1 MPLESTIICID
12 NSDFM
17 RDGDFI
23 PTRMQV
29 QQDAVSLIFHAKTR
43 SNPENN
49 VGLLTLS
56 DGRVVTQLTN
66 DVGKVFSKLHLLPIE
81 GKIDFCKGI
90 KVANL
95 ALKHRQ
101 GKNHRPRIVVFVG
114 SPLEVDPNE
123 FTKLAKR
130 LKKEKV
136 SIDIVVFGEE
146 SSREKFEEFITIING
161 KENTNSHLIC
171 IPSGANLP
179 DTLINTPIIQSEDGS
194 GLPNG
199 YSASAFAFGINPED
213 DPELAMALRIS
224 MEEQRRVQE
233 AEIGR
238 STGGEGAQQ
247 NPSTN
252 TGSSSE
258 INSFFYH
265 DAIYTIGINDTNDVE
280 MKEEASASTDT
291 PSNTQQST
299 KTNEETQQNA
309 DTFAASLNDPQFL
322 RDVLRDLPGVD
333 VDSEAVR
340 AALEQV
346 QQQQQPPP
354 PKKDTDDNDDND
366 KSNATKKKKDEEK

>member
-23 PTRMQV
+23 PTRMQA

-81 GKIDFCKGI
+81 GKTDFCKGI

-101 GKNHRPRIVVFVG
+101 GKNHRPRIVAFVG
-114 SPLEVDPNE
+114 SPLDVDTSE

-130 LKKEKV
+130 LKKEKI
-136 SIDIVVFGEE
+136 SIDIVIFGDE
-146 SSREKFEEFITIING
+146 SSKEKFEEFITIVNG
-161 KENTNSHLIC
+161 KENTNCHLIC
-171 IPSGANLP
+171 VPSGANLP

-194 GLPNG
+194 GLPTG

-238 STGGEGAQQ
+238 GTGNEGGQQ
-247 NPSTN
+247 NSTAAIGTSSTISDVQ
-252 TGSSSE
+252 TGSNE
-258 INSFFYH
+258 MDVTRLTEDEQIAL
-265 DAIYTIGINDTNDVE
+265 AIQMSMSQAESGNVNEVE
-280 MKEEASASTDT
+280 MKEEPTGEQT
-291 PSNTQQST
+291 T
-299 KTNEETQQNA
+299 KTTEEQQNP
-309 DTFAASLNDPQFL
+309 DSFAASLNDPQFL

-346 QQQQQPPP
+346 QQQ
-354 PKKDTDDNDDND
+354 KRSTDDNDET
-366 KSNATKKKKDEEK
+366 AKKKKDDK